1 MKLLPM
7 LGFKLNIDSKK
18 GSPSPLDTSIW
29 WRKYKYG
36 APKDA
41 LGQLGIPRLDF
52 SPSGHQHKF

>member
-1 MKLLPM
+1 M
-7 LGFKLNIDSKK
+7 LGLKLNIDSKK

-36 APKDA
+36 APKDV